1 MLLLL
6 LLQQSM
12 SDEERPPLP
21 ALLTILKEGFKAYEA
36 TRSALLDED
45 EEDGRTADPNALQQ
59 DCPDKHEKCPFWAHI
74 VGSHISLHA
83 TTTYTS
89 CLHCDLCVVCILYH
103 ME

>member
-1 MLLLL
+1 MLLL

-21 ALLTILKEGFKAYEA
+21 ALLIILKEGFKSYEA

-74 VGSHISLHA
+74 VGSHISPHA
-83 TTTYTS
+83 K
-89 CLHCDLCVVCILYH
+89 IN
-103 ME
+103 